1 MDQSRSQYG
10 KTRLFLEA
18 KIKAELSGVPDPACQ
33 YSLFQTKWSLNPVM
47 KTHSMCQAA
56 CIYYADSVLSCESRV
71 LGRWPAGFEKHY
83 LHRSLERTGQM
94 CVVVSPGVGVYQVER
109 ELNNLTKQRIIDYG
123 VGIDL
128 VCVGEQPLHAVPLL
142 RVSPPPLPFCT
153 SQMPTGQPRPTIPL
167 DFLGNFS

>member
-1 MDQSRSQYG
+1 M
-10 KTRLFLEA
+10 
-18 KIKAELSGVPDPACQ
+18 
-33 YSLFQTKWSLNPVM
+33 
-47 KTHSMCQAA
+47 
-56 CIYYADSVLSCESRV
+56 
-71 LGRWPAGFEKHY
+71 FEKHY

-142 RVSPPPLPFCT
+142 RDSTV
-153 SQMPTGQPRPTIPL
+153 PTIRGAWARVL
-167 DFLGNFS
+167 HLFYFLST

>member
-1 MDQSRSQYG
+1 MLRVSGRVY
-10 KTRLFLEA
+10 RL
-18 KIKAELSGVPDPACQ
+18 
-33 YSLFQTKWSLNPVM
+33 
-47 KTHSMCQAA
+47 
-56 CIYYADSVLSCESRV
+56 SVCGFCSAPPRPLRAVFGS
-71 LGRWPAGFEKHY
+71 WPAVFEKHY

-142 RVSPPPLPFCT
+142 RVST
-153 SQMPTGQPRPTIPL
+153 GRQTGQTPTGPPKPGILRELSVGVLI
-167 DFLGNFS
+167 NSAEI